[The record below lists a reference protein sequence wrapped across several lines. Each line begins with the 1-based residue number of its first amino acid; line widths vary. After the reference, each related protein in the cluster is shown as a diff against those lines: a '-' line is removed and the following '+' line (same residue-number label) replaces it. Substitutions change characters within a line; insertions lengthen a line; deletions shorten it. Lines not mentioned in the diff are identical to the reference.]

1 MWLGGEAADVPV
13 RSRASIGADAEAG
26 PLLVDEYDTTV
37 VVPDGWSVRRHLETG
52 TLVLEREATMPEPQ
66 TRVTPS
72 SDPVTLQIVAN
83 ALQSIADEMATTI
96 IRTAHSTVV
105 RDGMDFSSALC
116 DARGETVA
124 QAVSVPFHL
133 GSIPTA
139 MDSLL
144 GHYGDRIRPG
154 DVFIMNDPFDGGMHL
169 QDIFIVKPVHLEETL
184 IGWAVTT
191 AHHGDVGGR
200 LPGSSACDN
209 TEIFQE
215 GLRMPWLRFYA
226 EGEPVEEVHK
236 LIEANMRIP
245 RMTFGDLGA
254 QVAACSVAER
264 ALQALARRHGRE
276 ELASLMIDLID
287 YTERLVRQE
296 IATWPDG
303 TATFTDYLGS
313 DGVEARDVPITARV
327 TIAGDE
333 VIADLTESAPM
344 VRGSLNSTRSFVMAC
359 VYQAVRCALTLEV
372 PNTAGAFRPITVL
385 TKPGTVAEV
394 VMPGASSMRGVT
406 GFRVLDALNGAL
418 AQLIPDRIPAAGEG
432 GNTLAIFGADRP
444 DGGDRFVFYELVVG
458 TWGGTPVRD
467 GNDGLTNPASLAA
480 NIPIEVA
487 ESEFP
492 IVVERYGLVPDT
504 GGAGEH
510 RGGLAIER
518 VWRCLTPEHLA
529 DRALRPRRP
538 AALRARRR
546 RHGRAVE
553 QRPDASRRQRGDAAR
568 DVLDHDRGGRRLRPP
583 DGGRRRLGRPARARS
598 GRCRRRRREREGQR
612 RGGAR
617 AVRRR
622 DRRRRHSST
631 STATAASTRR
641 EEKRVIG
648 KADAV
653 VIGGGIMGAST
664 AHFLTKLGF
673 GEVALVEKRKIC
685 GGSTQY
691 SAAHV
696 RQHYSNEVGIR
707 LAVRGASM
715 FANAE
720 EELGGPSAS
729 TRSATCSSRRPRRSR
744 RSATSSPCSRAS
756 ASRRRPSSPT
766 RSMSRWPQLRLDGV
780 GLACFEPTSGFA
792 DPVLTVESLVR
803 AAQRERPPRLR
814 GLRGARHL
822 DRGRARDRRR
832 HRRRRDRDRRRRQR
846 LRPVGRPD
854 RPHGRRRLPDHVQ
867 PRARGDLRRARGPRG
882 LPGHLRRAAVALL
895 PAVRRRQDPRRRR
908 LAEGDGAGRPRD
920 LRRRHRRGA
929 REQDGAEAPQPRAVA
944 RADAD
949 AGELRRR
956 LRDGLLG
963 RLRHH
968 RGLVPDRRRGGA
980 RRLLLVLRRQRPRLQ
995 DRPGDRRGARRHDRG
1010 QAAGDRHLEPLR
1022 RAVLRGPHV
1031 QLRVGSREPA

>member
-1 MWLGGEAADVPV
+1 M
-13 RSRASIGADAEAG
+13 
-26 PLLVDEYDTTV
+26 
-37 VVPDGWSVRRHLETG
+37 
-52 TLVLEREATMPEPQ
+52 
-66 TRVTPS
+66 
-72 SDPVTLQIVAN
+72 TLQIVAN

-139 MDSLL
+139 MESLL
-144 GHYGDRIRPG
+144 GHYGDRVRPG

-209 TEIFQE
+209 TEIYQE

-245 RMTFGDLGA
+245 RVTFGDLGA

-264 ALQALARRHGRE
+264 ALQALAIRHGRE
-276 ELASLMIDLID
+276 ELASLMLDLID

-296 IATWPDG
+296 ILTWPDG

-313 DGVEARDVPITARV
+313 DGVVARDVPIVARV

-333 VIADLTESAPM
+333 VIADLTESSPM
-344 VRGSLNSTRSFVMAC
+344 VQGSLNSTRSFVMAC
-359 VYQAVRCALTLEV
+359 VYQAIRCALTLEI
-372 PNTAGAFRPITVL
+372 PNTAGAFKPVTVL

-394 VMPGASSMRGVT
+394 VMPGG
-406 GFRVLDALNGAL
+406 VLDARRHGLPGARR
-418 AQLIPDRIPAAGEG
+418 AQRRARAADPGSRFPAAGEG

-444 DGGDRFVFYELVVG
+444 EGGDRFVFYELVVG

-504 GGAGEH
+504 GGAGEY

-518 VWRCLTPEHLA
+518 IWRCLTPRTSLIVRSDRA
-529 DRALRPRRP
+529 DRPPYGLAGGGTGGPSSNLLIHPDGSEEVLPAMFSTTIEAGDVYAHQMAGGGGWGDPLARDP
-538 AALRARRR
+538 AAVADDVANEKVSL
-546 RHGRAVE
+546 E
-553 QRPDASRRQRGDAAR
+553 AAR
-568 DVLDHDRGGRRLRPP
+568 ELYGVVIGA
-583 DGGRRRLGRPARARS
+583 DGAADARCDGRPTN
-598 GRCRRRRREREGQR
+598 GEERG
-612 RGGAR
+612 
-617 AVRRR
+617 
-622 DRRRRHSST
+622 
-631 STATAASTRR
+631 
-641 EEKRVIG
+641 VIG

-707 LAVRGASM
+707 LAVRGAAM
-715 FANAE
+715 FNNAE
-720 EELGGPSAS
+720 EELGGPVGFHQIGYMLFAPPEEAQALRDTVAVQRSFGVETS
-729 TRSATCSSRRPRRSR
+729 TLEPDEVV
-744 RSATSSPCSRAS
+744 
-756 ASRRRPSSPT
+756 
-766 RSMSRWPQLRLDGV
+766 SRWPQLQLEGV
-780 GLACFEPTSGFA
+780 GLACHEPTSGFA
-792 DPVLTVESLVR
+792 DPVLTVETLVR
-803 AAQRERPPRLR
+803 AAQRGRAARLR

-822 DRGRARDRRR
+822 DRERPRHRRR
-832 HRRRRDRDRRRRQR
+832 HRRRRDRDGRRRQR
-846 LRPVGRPD
+846 VRPLERPD
-854 RPHGRRRLPDHVQ
+854 RPHGRRRLPARVQ
-867 PRARGDLRRARGPRG
+867 PRARGDLRRARGLRG
-882 LPGHLRRAAVALL
+882 LPGHLGRAAGALL
-895 PAVRRRQDPRRRR
+895 PALRRRQDPRRRR
-908 LAEGDGAGRPRD
+908 LAEAEGAGRPRD
-920 LRRRHRRGA
+920 LRRRHRRRP
-929 REQDGAEAPQPRAVA
+929 REQDGAAADQPPA
-944 RADAD
+944 RA
-949 AGELRRR
+949 RRR
-956 LRDGLLG
+956 
-963 RLRHH
+963 
-968 RGLVPDRRRGGA
+968 P
-980 RRLLLVLRRQRPRLQ
+980 
-995 DRPGDRRGARRHDRG
+995 
-1010 QAAGDRHLEPLR
+1010 
-1022 RAVLRGPHV
+1022 
-1031 QLRVGSREPA
+1031 